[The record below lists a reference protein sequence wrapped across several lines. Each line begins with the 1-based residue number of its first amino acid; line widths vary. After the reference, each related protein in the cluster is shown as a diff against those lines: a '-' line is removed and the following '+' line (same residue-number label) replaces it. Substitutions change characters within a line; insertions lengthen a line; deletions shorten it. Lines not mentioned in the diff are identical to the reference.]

1 MCSGDSRCKDMRY
14 IWAFSSLTGRKGGE
28 GRHHGPGG
36 RRGHRVGHG
45 RVGPGGDGEAP
56 SDPRGAAGRRRL
68 HRLALRRLRALLQ
81 LIVGLLA
88 AARVAR
94 RHVVDFWWQP
104 KEKGRQRMCFIDT

>member
-14 IWAFSSLTGRKGGE
+14 IGAFSPLTGRKGGE
-28 GRHHGPGG
+28 GRHHSPGG
-36 RRGHRVGHG
+36 RRGHRVGQG

-56 SDPRGAAGRRRL
+56 SGPRGAAGRRRL
-68 HRLALRRLRALLQ
+68 HRMSLRRLHALLQ

-94 RHVVDFWWQP
+94 RHG
-104 KEKGRQRMCFIDT
+104 GRLLLATERGGSSKDVLDT